1 MGLLRDLGQASSLS
15 IFDVQPAFF
24 DLPVEAKCLVTGLI
38 SCCVCI
44 RCLVLLVLIP
54 VIPLKYY

>member
-1 MGLLRDLGQASSLS
+1 MGLLQDLGQASSLS

-44 RCLVLLVLIP
+44 
-54 VIPLKYY
+54 